1 MNRLKSS
8 FVFILCFCL
17 ILGIGVPASISAEE
31 KEIIQ
36 DQTEMV
42 QDTEEVID
50 NNSPVLE
57 AAPPDVIESASE
69 YGETVLGEVVD
80 LRTSNSKHY
89 LLSDNT
95 YMARVTFTDQHYLDE
110 SGTWRNID
118 TSLTDEAEIDVSDP
132 LISLETAQTLKSS
145 FSVNSRKKA
154 DTSESDM
161 RALKVPFDVKLPKRI
176 SKGYTIGKGSES
188 LTFIPLEASNTKG
201 EALGNKM
208 LYSDVWISSDVELEV
223 IENGI
228 KETIYLKD
236 EQAPTTFRFQVE
248 GDLANSKTFE
258 LQPAWLVD
266 ANGTTRDV
274 EQVIS
279 EENGQTFVDLTADV
293 SELVYPIAID
303 PTVNIVSNQVTFQS
317 TVVDSQQTQD
327 NSSTQFLKAGRDLNG
342 KETRFLLKFDIEY
355 PGIIREAFLNMY
367 QGGRNET
374 FLNLDFFKITSL
386 WTASAV
392 TNFASLPS
400 IAGTRFFDRQI
411 PTGSSNQWYRF
422 DISSVVKDWSTGA
435 SPNYGFMGKQMGTVS
450 KTETVFHNFNS
461 PDVALRAFLDIV
473 YTQPPSAPEVLS
485 PNGGEIWT
493 GQQNITWKP
502 STDVYDFI
510 GLPNK
515 TYYAGNSPATQIGQT
530 FTTGTLGSEK
540 LTKVT
545 FNMLFNQSSNRE
557 LPVSLYLVSGGVPTG
572 TALSTKNVT
581 INNKGQYTASFDY
594 TLASNT
600 TYAIIFGS
608 PTMTQFNVGMQTT
621 TSNYAGTAGSFV
633 TRNGSGS
640 FTENLTEDLM
650 IQIETTKSNLRY
662 QIQVSTDAGGT
673 WTDVVAL
680 TAPGVTSYQYNF
692 TPIKQ
697 TFNAKVRIR
706 SYNGQ
711 LYGAWDESDNVFI
724 IHQLPNQPTGLTPG
738 STNSATP
745 MLTASTTPV
754 LSWTFSAPNTG
765 SFQSQYQVRLFSGA
779 TVVHDSGW
787 VQSSN
792 TSYTV
797 PSGLLTRK
805 NTYSWQVRIKDN
817 VGTESVYSAQSY
829 IKINGLP
836 VVNVTSYTNGAT
848 LTTNTPQFTWIY
860 TDSEGQA
867 QTEYRIMGSQD
878 NWQTVGYDSGPLT
891 GNTTTFTTTPLA
903 NGAWS
908 FRILAKDG
916 MEWSDPGVRNLIL
929 PASFEPNNT
938 SAQAFAIN
946 YNQSYSTVIDTSA
959 DIDFFKYVAA
969 SNGVDTFTLNVP
981 AGKNYDVHVYDSG
994 MNLIAAGIQGVGA
1007 VENVLYQVTKGNT
1020 YYIKVFGVD
1029 GHFSATATYSFIL
1042 KKLNLQYETVYQYDA
1057 NGNIVGKTTTQKN

>member
-1 MNRLKSS
+1 MNKLKKS
-8 FVFILCFCL
+8 FIFIICFCL

-31 KEIIQ
+31 KEII
-36 DQTEMV
+36 EEHIESI
-42 QDTEEVID
+42 QDTEEVVDD
-50 NNSPVLE
+50 NKPILE
-57 AAPPDVIESASE
+57 AAPADVIESASE
-69 YGETVLGEVVD
+69 YGEMVLGEAVD
-80 LRTSNSKHY
+80 LRTSNSKHF

-110 SGTWRNID
+110 TGTWRNID

-132 LISLETAQTLKSS
+132 LISLEAAQTLTAS
-145 FSVNSRKKA
+145 FSASSRKKA

-201 EALGNKM
+201 EVLGNKM
-208 LYSDVWISSDVELEV
+208 LYNDVWTSSDVELEV
-223 IENGI
+223 MENGI

-248 GDLANSKTFE
+248 GDLAGSQTFE
-258 LQPAWLVD
+258 LQPAWLID

-279 EENGQTFVDLTADV
+279 EENGQTFVELTADV

-303 PTVNIVSNQVTFQS
+303 PTVKITSEKVAYQS
-317 TVVDSQQTQD
+317 TVIEGTTTKD
-327 NSSTQFLKAGRDLNG
+327 NSTLSSLRVGRNINNIEYKYLLQFNFDDIGTIHHASLSMFRGSLSNFINIDFYKITQPWVASNVLNNAGIPATEQTRFMRTLIQAGSSGRD
-342 KETRFLLKFDIEY
+342 T
-355 PGIIREAFLNMY
+355 
-367 QGGRNET
+367 
-374 FLNLDFFKITSL
+374 
-386 WTASAV
+386 
-392 TNFASLPS
+392 
-400 IAGTRFFDRQI
+400 
-411 PTGSSNQWYRF
+411 F
-422 DISSVVKDWSTGA
+422 DISDIVKGWKSGA
-435 SPNYGFMGKQMGTVS
+435 IPNYGFLAKTDNGTNNLAS
-450 KTETVFHNFNS
+450 YGNFNS
-461 PDVALRAFLDIV
+461 TDPTQRPYLDII
-473 YTQPPSAPEVLS
+473 YTQPPSAPEVTA

-493 GQQNITWKP
+493 GTNTITWRASK
-502 STDVYDFI
+502 DAYDFM
-510 GLPNK
+510 GKRTSFEYLSS
-515 TYYAGNSPATQIGQT
+515 TTQLSGQT
-530 FTTGTLGSEK
+530 FTTGTTGQETLSKVDFMVGGGSALGD
-540 LTKVT
+540 LTVQ
-545 FNMLFNQSSNRE
+545 LFST
-557 LPVSLYLVSGGVPTG
+557 SGGVPTG
-572 TALSTKNVT
+572 SPLATTTVSVNATGKHTANLT
-581 INNKGQYTASFDY
+581 Y
-594 TLASNT
+594 TLMPNT
-600 TYAIIFGS
+600 TYAVVFGTTNS
-608 PTMTQFNVGMQTT
+608 KTSVSLESTNNAFSGAVGSIVRKSGTG
-621 TSNYAGTAGSFV
+621 NYTEV
-633 TRNGSGS
+633 RNQYLNIS
-640 FTENLTEDLM
+640 
-650 IQIETTKSNLRY
+650 IETTKSNLRY
-662 QIQVSTDAGGT
+662 QIQVSTDAGAT
-673 WTDVVAL
+673 WSNIVAL
-680 TAPGVTSYQYNF
+680 TSPGVTSYQYNF

-745 MLTASTTPV
+745 MLAASTTPV
-754 LSWTFSAPNTG
+754 LSWTFSAPNAG

-792 TSYTV
+792 PSYTV

-817 VGTESVYSAQSY
+817 VGTESAYSAQSY

-848 LTTNTPQFTWIY
+848 LTTNTPQFTWTY
-860 TDSEGQA
+860 TDSEAQA

-878 NWQTVGYDSGPLT
+878 NWQTVGYDSGPLA
-891 GNTTTFTTTPLA
+891 GNATTFTTTPLA

-938 SAQAFAIN
+938 STQAFAIN
-946 YNQSYSTVIDTSA
+946 YNQSYSTVIDTST

-981 AGKNYDVHVYDSG
+981 AGKNYDVHVYDSN
-994 MNLIAAGIQGVGA
+994 MILIAAGIQGVGA
-1007 VENVLYQVTKGNT
+1007 VENVLYQVTKGKT
-1020 YYIKVFGVD
+1020 YFIKVFGMD
-1029 GHFSATATYSFIL
+1029 GHFSATVPYSFIL